1 MEICRH
7 FDLPLNEPDLSV
19 WQDIVHRMGNPE
31 GEVNIA
37 VVGKYTSLLDSY
49 KSLAEALIHGGL
61 DNNVTVRLNWVD
73 SEIFEGDNA
82 DMSALKQADGIMV
95 PGGFGQRGSEGKI
108 KAIQFARENQL
119 PFFGICFGMQMAVI
133 EAARNLADQSEAS
146 SSEFGQIDNPVV
158 GLMTE
163 WTSGNAQVTR
173 DAESDLGG
181 TMRLGAYDCVLG
193 EGSRVR
199 DLYGVKN
206 ISERHRHRYE
216 VNVSWR
222 DMLEEKGLIFSGL
235 SPDGALPEI
244 VERPDHPFFIG
255 VQFHPEL
262 KSRPFQPHPLFSGF
276 IKAARDRSRLV

>member
-1 MEICRH
+1 
-7 FDLPLNEPDLSV
+7 
-19 WQDIVHRMGNPE
+19 
-31 GEVNIA
+31 
-37 VVGKYTSLLDSY
+37 
-49 KSLAEALIHGGL
+49 
-61 DNNVTVRLNWVD
+61 
-73 SEIFEGDNA
+73 
-82 DMSALKQADGIMV
+82 
-95 PGGFGQRGSEGKI
+95 
-108 KAIQFARENQL
+108 
-119 PFFGICFGMQMAVI
+119 VI

-193 EGSRVR
+193 EGTRVR